1 MGYLKRYGRR
11 SSRAMGDISSTITTA
26 LDVAADPYLPE
37 VVCRVQ
43 QLTQI
48 DHGQPVQACL
58 NTPDTVV
65 GGVGIARAIP
75 ALRAY
80 VYAQE
85 NPWVYYVAAAGLIG
99 LPMLIGYR
107 LGKG

>member
-1 MGYLKRYGRR
+1 
-11 SSRAMGDISSTITTA
+11 MGDIASTISTA

-48 DHGQPVQACL
+48 DHGQAVQICAD
-58 NTPDTVV
+58 TPDNVV
-65 GGVGIARAIP
+65 GGVGISRAIP

-80 VYAQE
+80 VYAQQ
-85 NPWVYYVAAAGLIG
+85 NPWVYPAVIAAVIG
-99 LPMLIGYR
+99 LPLLIGYE
-107 LGKG
+107 LGKGK

>member
-11 SSRAMGDISSTITTA
+11 PSRAMGDIAGTITTA

-58 NTPDTVV
+58 DTPDTVV
-65 GGVGIARAIP
+65 GGVGIGRAIP

-80 VYAQE
+80 VYAQQ
-85 NPWVYYVAAAGLIG
+85 NPWVYAAVAAGIIG
-99 LPMLIGYR
+99 LPLWIGYR